1 MFLVD
6 AEMRIVKANVSGHRM
21 LDEGTVLRS
30 KLGKIVAC
38 DQQGDKPFQ
47 EALLAG
53 IGGDANLGSTG
64 SAVSIVG
71 STGELHVAHV
81 LSLTS
86 GARRQAGSAYSV
98 VAALFVRKAT
108 LDLPHPI
115 KVLATHYQ
123 LTPAE
128 LRVLM
133 AVVQVGGVPEIADV
147 LGVSQATVKT
157 HLSRLFDKTGTNRQ
171 ADLVKIVAGFASPIA

>member
-1 MFLVD
+1 MSVAIACLMRARCCAPSSERLWPVINKAISRFKRHCWP
-6 AEMRIVKANVSGHRM
+6 ASAAMRILVARAALFRSSG
-21 LDEGTVLRS
+21 
-30 KLGKIVAC
+30 
-38 DQQGDKPFQ
+38 QP
-47 EALLAG
+47 
-53 IGGDANLGSTG
+53 GS
-64 SAVSIVG
+64 SI
-71 STGELHVAHV
+71 VAHV

-123 LTPAE
+123 LTPTE

-147 LGVSQATVKT
+147 LGVSRTTVKT
-157 HLSRLFDKTGTNRQ
+157 HLSRLFDKTGTSRQ
-171 ADLVKIVAGFASPIA
+171 ADLVRIVAGFAGPIA